1 MKHRRKRISSER
13 LVGAS
18 CEALESRTL
27 FDLACIGV
35 DETPTHLI
43 AGVKTNEK
51 VIVQLHNTGGETIS
65 GKYTLTLFA
74 SSDSF
79 GDTNDGVITTLH
91 ENLAPLKADGFTS
104 VNVALGTFTNVPTG
118 TYYIAAALTGSLT
131 NPSDSTTA
139 GFSQVAVTDPFVNL
153 TGTSIFKG
161 TTSVKPGGAV
171 EELLT
176 ITNGG
181 NVVAAGKL
189 TVGLSLSSNSNGL
202 DPVEPST
209 YSFNVKIEPGESTT
223 LTLKP
228 KIPVGNPL
236 GSFSLVASVDHS
248 DTLTAIGSDITDS
261 TVVSGTSLTV
271 LSPFPDVSGTL
282 TGTFKIISGTDKGL
296 AGTSTLDVTEL
307 DGSTGAF
314 SGTISNSLDGN
325 VSDNISGSVITTGSV
340 MATIT
345 SMSSGDELGSFSGKF
360 SNGKLTGNF
369 KSISGSVSALVL
381 EQT

>member
-1 MKHRRKRISSER
+1 ME
-13 LVGAS
+13 AS

-43 AGVKTNEK
+43 AGVKTKEE

-74 SSDSF
+74 SSDMY
-79 GDTNDGVITTLH
+79 GATNDGVITTLH
-91 ENLAPLKADGFTS
+91 ENLSPLKANGYAS

-118 TYYIAAALTGSLT
+118 TYYIAATLTGSFT
-131 NPSDSTTA
+131 SPSDNTTA
-139 GFSQVAVTDPFVNL
+139 GFSQVNVTDPFVNL
-153 TGTSIFKG
+153 TGTSIFTG
-161 TTSVKPGGAV
+161 ITGVKPGGAV

-181 NVVAAGKL
+181 NVLASGKL
-189 TVGLSLSSNSNGL
+189 TVGVSLLSTTDEN
-202 DPVEPST
+202 DPVEPSA
-209 YSFNVKIEPGESTT
+209 YMFNVKIEPGESTT

-236 GSFSLVASVDHS
+236 GSFNLVASVDHS
-248 DTLTAIGSDITDS
+248 DTLTSVGTDTTDC
-261 TVVSGTSLTV
+261 TVTSGTTLTV
-271 LSPFPDVSGTL
+271 LSPFPDISGTL
-282 TGTFKIISGTDKGL
+282 SGTFKIISGTDKGL
-296 AGTSTLDVTEL
+296 TGTSTLNVTSL
-307 DGSTGAF
+307 DGLTGAF
-314 SGTISNSLDGN
+314 SGTISNSLGDD
-325 VSDNISGSVITTGSV
+325 DNISGNVTTTGSI

-345 SMSSGDELGSFSGKF
+345 AMGSGDEKGSFSGKF
-360 SNGKLTGNF
+360 LKGKLTGNF
-369 KSISGSVSALVL
+369 KSVDGAISSLIL